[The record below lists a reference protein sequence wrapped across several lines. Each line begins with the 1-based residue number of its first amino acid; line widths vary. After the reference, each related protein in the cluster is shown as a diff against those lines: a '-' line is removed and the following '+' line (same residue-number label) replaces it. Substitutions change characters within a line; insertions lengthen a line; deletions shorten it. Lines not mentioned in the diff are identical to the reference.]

1 VTDLGLTQ
9 QPYLAVLWAVREQR
23 IATLARLVENG
34 ANINAYLASNSIS
47 SSVDRYHW
55 VAELIISTVPGAGN
69 IQLLEEQPEHVA
81 SLADGWFFA
90 PLALAAREGLTEVAA
105 WLLDHGAH
113 VDAVSIGL
121 CNDKND
127 KQYTCRGM
135 WQTPWAFTIWGPNT
149 FYEGPTSRWTAL
161 HLAICHGSMDM
172 VKLLVSRGA
181 NALQVCGPSAG
192 PCTAL
197 HSAVIHRRYTIAE
210 HVLESDL
217 VNINAQGFGGITVLH
232 LAYCLQDSSLLQMAF
247 RHRACLN
254 KEYSYDGNNWT
265 LLAMAF
271 AKNDMFFALQ
281 LLRMGANP
289 DFTLWSSTGSPCSA
303 STILQSHRDRNE
315 VTPLFSILGPNGNN
329 QSIQAVEDE
338 IQRIRQ
344 RQSLLMLDHQVQQE
358 E

>member
-1 VTDLGLTQ
+1 MD
-9 QPYLAVLWAVREQR
+9 W
-23 IATLARLVENG
+23 
-34 ANINAYLASNSIS
+34 
-47 SSVDRYHW
+47 YHW

-69 IQLLEEQPEHVA
+69 LPRLSERLEYA
-81 SLADGWFFA
+81 AAMADEWFFA
-90 PLALAAREGLTEVAA
+90 PLALAAREGLTEVAG

-113 VDAVSIGL
+113 VDAVSVGL
-121 CNDKND
+121 CDDKND

-135 WQTPWAFTIWGPNT
+135 WRIQRPNAFYVGS
-149 FYEGPTSRWTAL
+149 TSRWTAL

-172 VKLLVSRGA
+172 VDLLVSRGA
-181 NALQVCGPSAG
+181 NPLQVCGPSAG

-197 HSAVIHRRYTIAE
+197 HSAAIHRRYAIAE
-210 HVLESDL
+210 HFLKSGL
-217 VNINAQGFGGITVLH
+217 VNIDARGSGGSTVLH

-247 RHRACLN
+247 RHRASLD

-281 LLRMGANP
+281 LLKMGANP

-303 STILQSHRDRNE
+303 SAILKSNRDRNE
-315 VTPLFSILGPNGNN
+315 ITPLFSILGPNGNN

-344 RQSLLMLDHQVQQE
+344 RQSLSMLDHQAQHE